1 MPDLQNFSVVRGQPA
16 NINTPTHVIEAL
28 VVEGQ
33 TTLADFTGEN
43 AIRWPSVLSLLT
55 QEQQDEIA
63 SGLANTLI
71 EMRRGA
77 Q

>member
-1 MPDLQNFSVVRGQPA
+1 MPDLQNFSVVRGSPS
-16 NINTPTHVIEAL
+16 NLNVPTHVIEAL

-55 QEQQDEIA
+55 PEQQDEIA
-63 SGLANTLI
+63 QNLANTLI
-71 EMRRGA
+71 DMRRGA